1 MCVVQLTTAL
11 KINNFFFL
19 YLEDLSEHFSQFGE
33 IENINV
39 KVDAAT
45 GRARGFA
52 FIVYKTMEGL
62 DNVSVILLYIEYVCF
77 YYLINLTK
85 IIFMKFWVKFN
96 FYIINNYK

>member
-1 MCVVQLTTAL
+1 MF
-11 KINNFFFL
+11 I
-19 YLEDLSEHFSQFGE
+19 LEDLSEHFGQFGE

-62 DNVSVILLYIEYVCF
+62 DNVSIMYISITYS
-77 YYLINLTK
+77 
-85 IIFMKFWVKFN
+85 
-96 FYIINNYK
+96 NNYFIFDCYLCISY

>member
-1 MCVVQLTTAL
+1 
-11 KINNFFFL
+11 
-19 YLEDLSEHFSQFGE
+19 LSEHFSQFGE

-62 DNVSVILLYIEYVCF
+62 ENVSNIS
-77 YYLINLTK
+77 
-85 IIFMKFWVKFN
+85 
-96 FYIINNYK
+96 

>member
-1 MCVVQLTTAL
+1 MV
-11 KINNFFFL
+11 I
-19 YLEDLSEHFSQFGE
+19 LEDLSEHFGQFGE

-62 DNVSVILLYIEYVCF
+62 DNVSTYHINCIFIGILFV
-77 YYLINLTK
+77 
-85 IIFMKFWVKFN
+85 
-96 FYIINNYK
+96 

>member
-1 MCVVQLTTAL
+1 L
-11 KINNFFFL
+11 FFNV
-19 YLEDLSEHFSQFGE
+19 LEDLSEHFGQFGE

-62 DNVSVILLYIEYVCF
+62 DNVSTPFYFISLL
-77 YYLINLTK
+77 
-85 IIFMKFWVKFN
+85 IFIF
-96 FYIINNYK
+96 

>member
-1 MCVVQLTTAL
+1 MLVVSKNHNRL
-11 KINNFFFL
+11 FFL
-19 YLEDLSEHFSQFGE
+19 YVLEDLSEHFGQFGE

-62 DNVSVILLYIEYVCF
+62 DNVSILFCF
-77 YYLINLTK
+77 IILVLI
-85 IIFMKFWVKFN
+85 F
-96 FYIINNYK
+96 

>member
-1 MCVVQLTTAL
+1 MTYRVFDWL
-11 KINNFFFL
+11 I
-19 YLEDLSEHFSQFGE
+19 LEDLSEHFGQFGE

-62 DNVSVILLYIEYVCF
+62 DNVSSILLF
-77 YYLINLTK
+77 
-85 IIFMKFWVKFN
+85 
-96 FYIINNYK
+96 

>member
-1 MCVVQLTTAL
+1 
-11 KINNFFFL
+11 
-19 YLEDLSEHFSQFGE
+19 LSEHFSQFGE

-62 DNVSVILLYIEYVCF
+62 ENVSNIYLFII
-77 YYLINLTK
+77 LINYLAFSHLN
-85 IIFMKFWVKFN
+85 IITN
-96 FYIINNYK
+96 C

>member
-1 MCVVQLTTAL
+1 MS
-11 KINNFFFL
+11 I
-19 YLEDLSEHFSQFGE
+19 LEDLSEHFGQFGE

-62 DNVSVILLYIEYVCF
+62 DNVSIIYLFIIYNILYTL
-77 YYLINLTK
+77 NQLTYFK
-85 IIFMKFWVKFN
+85 KN
-96 FYIINNYK
+96 

>member
-1 MCVVQLTTAL
+1 MTYRVFDWL
-11 KINNFFFL
+11 I
-19 YLEDLSEHFSQFGE
+19 LEDLSEHFGQFGE

-62 DNVSVILLYIEYVCF
+62 DNVSSISLF
-77 YYLINLTK
+77 
-85 IIFMKFWVKFN
+85 
-96 FYIINNYK
+96 

>member
-1 MCVVQLTTAL
+1 MLEGSKEKLQKVCVLKGFKSEQSVLTAVYL
-11 KINNFFFL
+11 FFI
-19 YLEDLSEHFSQFGE
+19 LEDLSEHFGQFGE

-62 DNVSVILLYIEYVCF
+62 DNVSIICLIIYLL
-77 YYLINLTK
+77 TSS
-85 IIFMKFWVKFN
+85 
-96 FYIINNYK
+96 

>member
-1 MCVVQLTTAL
+1 MDSKEKLPKVSFLKHLLVVLQIFNLL
-11 KINNFFFL
+11 IL
-19 YLEDLSEHFSQFGE
+19 YTIEDLSEHFGQFGE

-62 DNVSVILLYIEYVCF
+62 DNVSVSFILNIF
-77 YYLINLTK
+77 TK
-85 IIFMKFWVKFN
+85 IIL
-96 FYIINNYK
+96 

>member
-1 MCVVQLTTAL
+1 LNV
-11 KINNFFFL
+11 
-19 YLEDLSEHFSQFGE
+19 LEDLSEHFGQFGE

-62 DNVSVILLYIEYVCF
+62 DNVSTPF
-77 YYLINLTK
+77 NFINLL
-85 IIFMKFWVKFN
+85 ILIFKQSFLQMILMHLSNKLDDVI
-96 FYIINNYK
+96 Y

>member
-1 MCVVQLTTAL
+1 LCIV
-11 KINNFFFL
+11 
-19 YLEDLSEHFSQFGE
+19 EDLSEHFGQFGE

-62 DNVSVILLYIEYVCF
+62 DNVC
-77 YYLINLTK
+77 
-85 IIFMKFWVKFN
+85 IIFCDN
-96 FYIINNYK
+96 FFSIFD

>member
-1 MCVVQLTTAL
+1 MYTKNRNKTYF
-11 KINNFFFL
+11 INV
-19 YLEDLSEHFSQFGE
+19 LEDLSEHFGQFGE

-62 DNVSVILLYIEYVCF
+62 DNVSTPFSFISFI
-77 YYLINLTK
+77 
-85 IIFMKFWVKFN
+85 N
-96 FYIINNYK
+96 FYFYNYFGTTVCSVHG